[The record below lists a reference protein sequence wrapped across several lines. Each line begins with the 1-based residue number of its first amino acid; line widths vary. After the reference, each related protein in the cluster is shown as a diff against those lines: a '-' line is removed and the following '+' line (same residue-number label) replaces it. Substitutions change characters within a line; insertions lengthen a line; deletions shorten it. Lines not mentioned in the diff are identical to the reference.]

1 MMVVPRGVRE
11 GSLGAFRRFEG
22 SLGVFCRHAGGVWPP
37 SDDVLTMHFCGL
49 KRKFKSVF
57 LFSWK
62 SITFD
67 AGLLN

>member
-1 MMVVPRGVRE
+1 MFLSCCYGAGVYWVS
-11 GSLGAFRRFEG
+11 GNDA
-22 SLGVFCRHAGGVWPP
+22 
-37 SDDVLTMHFCGL
+37 LTMPFCGL
-49 KRKFKSVF
+49 EWKFKSVF